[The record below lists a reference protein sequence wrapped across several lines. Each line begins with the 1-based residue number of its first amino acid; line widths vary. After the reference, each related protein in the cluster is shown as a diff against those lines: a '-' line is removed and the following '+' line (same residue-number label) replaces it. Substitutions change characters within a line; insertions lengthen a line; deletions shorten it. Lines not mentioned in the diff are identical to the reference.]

1 LPARFGLTLRG
12 VGRFKHVDLD
22 LEAEQWGSLLYD

>member
-1 LPARFGLTLRG
+1 LTVRG
-12 VGRFKHVDLD
+12 VGRLKHLDLD